1 MEYIYSIRFPQ
12 TASKL
17 QPWFSPAQLFL
28 GILVEAL
35 GLKAVLVLVARAVA
49 VEIAA
54 ELDVAGFA
62 ADAHA
67 LVCASAGLLLVR
79 LES

>member
-1 MEYIYSIRFPQ
+1 M
-12 TASKL
+12 
-17 QPWFSPAQLFL
+17 
-28 GILVEAL
+28 EAL
-35 GLKAVLVLVARAVA
+35 GLKAMRVLVAGAVA

-67 LVCASAGLLLVR
+67 LVFASDGLLLVR